1 MTREV
6 LSQRELWQGG
16 FLSISEDTFELDS
29 GSKVSRVV
37 VHHPGAVVVVP
48 VTSNGLVVAIR
59 QFRAAAQRELVE
71 LCAGKRDIPGELPI
85 DTARRELKEELGLEA
100 EKIIGLSGFLN
111 SPGFCDEFSYLFLA
125 RGLSYHGRIPQSIE
139 EAESNLIA
147 LRLDSLLGYLA
158 NGTIE
163 DAKTIIGLFQAREFI
178 GSNLSALDQFQDQ
191 PDLMDRL
198 GSQ

>member
-1 MTREV
+1 VTGEV
-6 LSQRELWQGG
+6 LSQRELWNGG

-29 GSKVSRVV
+29 GSKVSRIV

-48 VTSNGLVVAIR
+48 VTSNGSVVAIR

-71 LCAGKRDIPGELPI
+71 LCAGKRDIPGEPPI
-85 DTARRELKEELGLEA
+85 ETARRELKEELGLEA
-100 EKIIGLSGFLN
+100 EEIIELSGFLN

-125 RGLSYHGRIPQSIE
+125 RGLSYRGRVPQSIE
-139 EAESNLIA
+139 EAESKVIVLS
-147 LRLDSLLGYLA
+147 LDMLANYLA

-178 GSNLSALDQFQDQ
+178 SSNHGVTDHPQDQ
-191 PDLMDRL
+191 PDLIDRL
-198 GSQ
+198 SSD